1 MNLTKLAER
10 IIEHY
15 HSKSLK
21 SYTID
26 GFPDENFITSVD
38 CCIEAPTN
46 NPHDWK
52 AGCSSVYEA
61 TIGGGLITD
70 EYGKETKFTHW
81 QCLELEAEIEK
92 QLNRYGCMNLGA
104 RIHEYREDYPIV
116 TRMIKVPSGKW
127 VARYRLI
134 KVGSIVIYHGEFYK
148 VTKKRV
154 GCCMESI
161 SIVSGIVHIRKK
173 KYASSKRVHI
183 DDLS

>member
-1 MNLTKLAER
+1 MKNKTEPQNKRIIDYLKRGFSLTKLQALR
-10 IIEHY
+10 QF
-15 HSKSLK
+15 
-21 SYTID
+21 
-26 GFPDENFITSVD
+26 G
-38 CCIEAPTN
+38 CI
-46 NPHDWK
+46 
-52 AGCSSVYEA
+52 
-61 TIGGGLITD
+61 
-70 EYGKETKFTHW
+70 
-81 QCLELEAEIEK
+81 
-92 QLNRYGCMNLGA
+92 NLGA
-104 RIHEYREDYPIV
+104 RIHEYRKDYPIV